1 MTAPIVISTW
11 PFGKPANDAA
21 WNVLNPTGFAL
32 DAIEAGI
39 MQCENDPAIT
49 SVGYGGLPDAS
60 GEVTLDAS
68 IVDHE
73 GRCGAVACI
82 TKIKNPIHAARLV
95 MEHTPHVL
103 LVGPGAT
110 QFALSQGMR
119 EENLL
124 TEHAASEYQKW
135 KQQQAAKKKPQG
147 HDTIG
152 MLALDSAGRLA
163 GGCSTSG
170 LAYKLPGRVGDSP
183 LIGAGLCLEPGIG
196 AATATGVG
204 EEMIRACGS
213 HSIVENLRR
222 GMEPTDA
229 IRDVLERIHRRRGS
243 DAGDVSFIA
252 LRADGAYAGLSLWAK
267 TNFQFALRD
276 PDRSDL
282 IKAAT
287 LM

>member
-21 WNVLNPTGFAL
+21 WKVLSPTGFAL

-39 MQCENDPAIT
+39 MQCENDPAVT

-82 TKIKNPIHAARLV
+82 TKIKNPIRVARLV

-119 EENLL
+119 EENLV
-124 TEHAASEYQKW
+124 TEHATAEYQKW
-135 KQQQAAKKKPQG
+135 KQQQAAKKKPKG

-152 MLALDSAGRLA
+152 MLALDLAGRLA

-204 EEMIRACGS
+204 EEMIRSCGS

-243 DAGDVSFIA
+243 EAGDVSFIA
-252 LRADGAYAGLSLWAK
+252 LRADGVYAGMSLWAK
-267 TNFQFALRD
+267 ANFHFALRT
-276 PDRSDL
+276 PHRSDL

>member
-39 MQCENDPAIT
+39 MQCENDPTVT
-49 SVGYGGLPDAS
+49 SVGFGGLPDAS

-82 TKIKNPIHAARLV
+82 SKIKNPIRAARLV

-124 TEHAASEYQKW
+124 TEHAAAEYQKW

-204 EEMIRACGS
+204 EEMIRSCGS

-222 GMEPTDA
+222 GMEPIDA

-243 DAGDVSFIA
+243 EAGDVSFIS
-252 LRADGAYAGLSLWAK
+252 LRADGVYAGMSLWTK
-267 TNFQFALRD
+267 TNFQFALSS
-276 PDRSDL
+276 PDRSDM